1 MYASPELAAAAAKGP
16 VVMVSSTRGGP
27 FATGPSRPVQVH
39 TLLSCHVIGTRM
51 AHRLRLSTIQ
61 LHLGVDVRAAGFK
74 LEQQAA
80 NDATFRVPDQR
91 GWQPSRQLIDDSPG
105 CTLSTQ
111 LRTDLDL
118 VQLAGQACVRRG
130 GSRRGRRVAAADG
143 PRCQFSAPCGSCHI
157 CAGRMLARPACMA
170 ARLASRPP
178 MPKPAVPVLPQR
190 LCAAQLAGQQRHN
203 VAVSRDAGRFVCNY
217 TYYLSLLHCCTAR
230 QRHGA
235 PLHALFVH
243 VPPAAVVPLQ
253 QQFEFLLAVL
263 AAVAAALA
271 PAVSSVEGE
280 PGIASQAAVRA
291 ATEHA
296 DDADRGAAADAGPES
311 VAVAAGAPA

>member
-1 MYASPELAAAAAKGP
+1 MVRFVVTGFSTFVGVPDNPTERLIEMLEQLGPGSALSDQSILSTAVLEVAAQSAKEWLAQVYASPELAAAAAKGP
-16 VVMVSSTRGGP
+16 VVM
-27 FATGPSRPVQVH
+27 
-39 TLLSCHVIGTRM
+39 
-51 AHRLRLSTIQ
+51 

-118 VQLAGQACVRRG
+118 VQL
-130 GSRRGRRVAAADG
+130 
-143 PRCQFSAPCGSCHI
+143 
-157 CAGRMLARPACMA
+157 
-170 ARLASRPP
+170 
-178 MPKPAVPVLPQR
+178 
-190 LCAAQLAGQQRHN
+190 AAQLAGQQRHN